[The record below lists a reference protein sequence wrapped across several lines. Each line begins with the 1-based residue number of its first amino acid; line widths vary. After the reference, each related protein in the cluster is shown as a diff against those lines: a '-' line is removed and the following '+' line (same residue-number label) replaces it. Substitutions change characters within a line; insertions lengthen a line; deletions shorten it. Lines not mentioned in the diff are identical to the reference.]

1 MTKQYI
7 WALAVAGAFVAG
19 TILAS
24 TLYDNTAF
32 AIHQPNH
39 MPDDGDDGGW
49 KLAIAEQQQQID
61 DLKANEI
68 LGFYRVF
75 NNELSDGGF
84 LFGFA
89 DCDEGDVTVGGGH
102 FVNLSNQDL
111 VGSLPLEDS
120 WQTSWSET
128 VNGILYGT
136 HVVCADYDPVHT
148 P

>member
-1 MTKQYI
+1 MTKQYV
-7 WALAVAGAFVAG
+7 WALAIVGAFVAG
-19 TILAS
+19 TVLAS

-39 MPDDGDDGGW
+39 NPPSDDDDMGW
-49 KLAIAEQQQQID
+49 KAAVAEQQLQID
-61 DLKANEI
+61 ELKANEI
-68 LGFYRVF
+68 LGFYSVF

-84 LFGFA
+84 LFVFA

-111 VGSLPLEDS
+111 GGSLPLEDR

-128 VNGILYGT
+128 VDGILYGT
-136 HVVCADYDPVHT
+136 HVVCADYDPLH
-148 P
+148 

>member
-1 MTKQYI
+1 MTKNYY
-7 WALAVAGAFVAG
+7 WAMAVMAAFVAG
-19 TILAS
+19 TIA
-24 TLYDNTAF
+24 TATPVF
-32 AIHQPNH
+32 AP
-39 MPDDGDDGGW
+39 PPGDDDDGEGGW
-49 KLAIAEQQQQID
+49 KAAVAEQQQQID
-61 DLKANEI
+61 ELKANEI
-68 LGFYRVF
+68 LGFYSVF
-75 NNELSDGGF
+75 NNESSDGGF
-84 LFGFA
+84 LFVFA

-111 VGSLPLEDS
+111 DGSLPLEDR